1 MRTFQTFI
9 RKYRLYVAFALAMM
23 LIELFIEI
31 MQPYMMSKIIDQ
43 GIITGNTDA
52 IMFWGGLLLATTVIA
67 FAVGILSSF
76 YSAHVS
82 QSFGYDMRQSLYEK
96 VQRMSI
102 QMFSGFQEASLMTRM
117 TNDVTQVQNAV
128 FMGMRVMLRAPLLVL
143 GSIFLAFLI
152 EPSLAIYLL
161 IVLPVLAIFL
171 GWVMHRNHA
180 LFKKVQNKLDQVNRV
195 MQQSLLSIRLIR
207 VFVRMD
213 HEQKRF
219 DKQNEELRNRTVA
232 TLRLAELTMPIVLVL
247 LNGCILIILWV
258 AKDKISQGDA
268 ISVGEIVAIVN
279 YAMRISGA
287 LSMISM
293 IVTNLSRAA
302 ASMQR
307 IDEVFDVAQNEK
319 NQEEE
324 QAANK
329 KRDTM
334 DGSIRY
340 SKVNL
345 SYPNSELHTL
355 SDISFIANKGE
366 MVAILGSTG
375 SGKSTLLQLLLR
387 MYDSNEGTITVGDK
401 PIDAISLQELRTN
414 IGYVPQ
420 EVLLFSGTVADNIRW
435 GNKHATIEEI
445 MQATKMAQI
454 HDTIM
459 KLPNGYDTM
468 IGQKGVNLSGGQKQR
483 ITIARALVR
492 KPNILLLDD
501 CTSALDVETEN
512 KLLAEIRKLSCTV
525 LLVTQKVSST
535 VLANKIVIMDDGRVL
550 ASGHHNDLLEHSELY
565 QKICHSQIG
574 ARRDTKWAANGL
586 QKVIR

>member
-1 MRTFQTFI
+1 MRTFQKFI
-9 RKYRLYVAFALAMM
+9 RKYKLYVAFALAMM

-67 FAVGILSSF
+67 FGVGILSSF

-180 LFKKVQNKLDQVNRV
+180 LFKRVQNKLDQVNRV

-219 DKQNEELRNRTVA
+219 EKQNEELRNRTVA

-307 IDEVFDVAQNEK
+307 IDEVFDVAKNEN

-329 KRDTM
+329 KQATM
-334 DGSIRY
+334 DGSISY
-340 SKVNL
+340 SKVNF

-387 MYDSNEGTITVGDK
+387 MYDANEGSITVGNK
-401 PIDAISLQELRTN
+401 PLNAISLQELRTN

-435 GNKHATIEEI
+435 GNKHATMGEI
-445 MQATKMAQI
+445 MHATKMAQI

-492 KPNILLLDD
+492 KPSILLLDD

-535 VLANKIVIMDDGRVL
+535 VLANKIVIMDDGRVI
-550 ASGHHNDLLEHSELY
+550 ASGHHNELLEHSELY